1 MLQSAVYAG
10 NTSQCSPPDLF
21 RGLLRLVLLLV
32 VGILVVM
39 VVRLLAEEPLDE
51 LALNLLLAD

>member
-1 MLQSAVYAG
+1 MLESTIDAG
-10 NTSQCSPPDLF
+10 NSSQCSPPDLV

-51 LALNLLLAD
+51 LALDLLLAD